1 MSKAGSGRGALEAA
15 LSHAFRDPELLTQAL
30 THSSTAGGG
39 RPRSP
44 SNERLEFLGDR
55 VLGLVVAEL
64 LFQKFPN
71 EPEGGL
77 ASRFTAL
84 TRRETLAQI
93 ASDVGLAAHMIMSAG
108 EEEMGGRRNPALLS
122 DTCEAVIAA
131 LYVDGGFDVASR
143 FVRTHWAPLLDAYAT
158 APKDAKTALQ
168 EWAQARG
175 LALPQYRETTRE
187 GPSHAPTFSIE
198 VTVAGHPSAVGV
210 GASKRVA
217 EQAAAQILLDRI
229 RGEPGEEESR
239 G

>member
-1 MSKAGSGRGALEAA
+1 MSDAGDGRNALESA
-15 LSHAFRDPELLTQAL
+15 LGHVFRDRDLLTQAL

-39 RPRSP
+39 WPRSP

-64 LFQKFPN
+64 LFRKFQG

-84 TRRETLAQI
+84 TRRETLAQVAAAI
-93 ASDVGLAAHMIMSAG
+93 GLAPHMIMSPG

-131 LYVDGGFDVASR
+131 LYLDGGFETASR
-143 FVRTHWAPLLDAYAT
+143 FIERHWAPLLDAYPT

-168 EWAQARG
+168 EWAQGRG
-175 LALPQYRETTRE
+175 LALPEYRERGRE

-198 VTVAGHPSAVGV
+198 VAVAGQEPAVGV

-229 RGEPGEEESR
+229 REGQSAG
-239 G
+239 GDGG